1 MVKKCVLLMILSAA
15 LFPEAAQT
23 SRAQGY
29 EAFYRKCY
37 DNGASDQV
45 IAGCTAVISRGL
57 LDRDNLATA
66 YKNRG
71 DAYDDKGQYDQ
82 ALEDYGRAVETNPQ
96 DAEAFNSRGTT
107 YIALGRYELA
117 IGDFDRSVRINPA
130 SPVALGNR
138 CFAKAVLGELEQALT
153 DCNEAL
159 HIKPKYPGAYAPRA
173 LAYLK
178 LKRYD
183 AAIADY
189 TSQLR
194 GRPDDP
200 YALFGRGMARHMK
213 GDVRGGDGDIVAAQ
227 SIKPDIAD
235 HMAKLGITLR
245 DLR

>member
-96 DAEAFNSRGTT
+96 DAEAFNSRGAT

-117 IGDFDRSVRINPA
+117 VKDFDQAVGINPA
-130 SPVALGNR
+130 SPAALANR
-138 CFAKAVLGELEQALT
+138 CLAKAVLGELEQALT
-153 DCNEAL
+153 DCNQSL
-159 HIKPKYPGAYAPRA
+159 HIKPKYPGAYASRA
-173 LAYLK
+173 LTYLK

-194 GRPDDP
+194 ARPDDP
-200 YALFGRGMARHMK
+200 YALFGRGMAKHLK
-213 GDVRGGDGDIVAAQ
+213 GDVRGGDGDVVAAQ
-227 SIKPDIAD
+227 ANKPDVAD
-235 HMAKLGITLR
+235 KIAKLGITQR

>member
-1 MVKKCVLLMILSAA
+1 MIKKSVLLIILSAA
-15 LFPEAAQT
+15 LSPEGDEAP
-23 SRAQGY
+23 RAQGY

-45 IAGCTAVISRGL
+45 IASCTAVISRGIV
-57 LDRDNLATA
+57 DRDDLATA

-71 DAYDDKGQYDQ
+71 NAYDDKGQYDQ

-96 DAEAFNSRGTT
+96 DSEAFNSRGTT

-117 IGDFDRSVRINPA
+117 VGDFDQAVRINPA
-130 SPVALGNR
+130 SPVALANR
-138 CFAKAVLGELEQALT
+138 CLAKAVLGELEQALT
-153 DCNEAL
+153 DCNQSL
-159 HIKPKYPGAYAPRA
+159 HIKPKYPGAYASRA

-194 GRPDDP
+194 TRPDDP
-200 YALFGRGMARHMK
+200 YALFGRGMARQMK
-213 GDVRGGDGDIVAAQ
+213 GDVRGGDGDVVAAQ
-227 SIKPDIAD
+227 AIKPDIAD